1 MKERYVINPGY
12 SLIPDENR
20 VLFVNQDNIDPGV
33 KYEDNWTSY
42 IHPFNAQLLA
52 FFNGTDPL
60 EEVVIKASD
69 FSALRLTKSEK
80 SWPATLRMKIRFQY
94 PIMEVICIFQPMCWW
109 IKPK

>member
-60 EEVVIKASD
+60 EEVIIKASGFFGLTVD
-69 FSALRLTKSEK
+69 EIGKIVAGYIENENSFSIPYNGS
-80 SWPATLRMKIRFQY
+80 
-94 PIMEVICIFQPMCWW
+94 
-109 IKPK
+109 